1 MLKMYY
7 LLILIN
13 EIVLYFKEMSD
24 SSDVHNNTT
33 IVTRSR
39 QQSPFKMSSISDDD
53 SDFDF
58 KIKNKTKAT
67 KRYCFN

>member
-1 MLKMYY
+1 
-7 LLILIN
+7 
-13 EIVLYFKEMSD
+13 MSE

-33 IVTRSR
+33 IVTRSK
-39 QQSPFKMSSISDDD
+39 QQSSFKMLSISDDD
-53 SDFDF
+53 SDIDF